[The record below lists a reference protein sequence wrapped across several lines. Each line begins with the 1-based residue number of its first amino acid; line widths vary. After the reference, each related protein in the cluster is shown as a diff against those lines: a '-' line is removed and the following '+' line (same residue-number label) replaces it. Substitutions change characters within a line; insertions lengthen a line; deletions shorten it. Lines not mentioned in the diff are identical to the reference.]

1 MSIDRYGRS
10 TLTEKEALE
19 AIYSNS
25 YDFLNSVYFS
35 NTSIVSTFNKAVE
48 KNADNI
54 PLLNLYQ
61 HLDIEVRD
69 WDTQLQNQWFMPED
83 YCPNLVEMLYGMC
96 KTKEQTDRVS
106 LELELFIQHNMMDLL
121 FYLKY
126 LVDTL
131 RQNKI
136 VWGVGRGSSV
146 ASYILFLIGVHKID
160 SIKYDLDI
168 KEFLK

>member
-1 MSIDRYGRS
+1 MSIDKYGRS

-35 NTSIVSTFNKAVE
+35 DTTIVSTFNQAVE

-54 PLLNLYQ
+54 PLLKLYQ
-61 HLDIEVRD
+61 TLDIEVKD
-69 WDTQLQNQWFMPED
+69 WDTELQSQWFMPSD
-83 YCPNLVEMLYGMC
+83 YCPNLVEILYGMC
-96 KTKEQTDRVS
+96 KTKEQVDRVS
-106 LELELFIQHNMMDLL
+106 AELELFIQHNMMDLL

-146 ASYILFLIGVHKID
+146 ASYVLFLIGVHKID